1 MRLRS
6 CLLLP
11 AFCLAAMSP
20 TFAAAQI
27 ALPTITLDRAVQFMA
42 PDGSDVV
49 LSPGT
54 YPISR
59 IDDSHL
65 RLVNRDDQHFL
76 IAAMKTTHG
85 EAIVSQ
91 MAMTV
96 TEEGHDDHLHIV
108 LLLPGGQALDAA
120 GLVSHIQTRGDASS
134 PTSSFTSRQRYAGVL
149 MQQGRVQLDSDF
161 KEPESLSSP
170 ADGGS
175 QAPLPHSGRVTLEQG
190 RIQLDAEARRTLR
203 QACKECMKAR

>member
-1 MRLRS
+1 MRLRN

-11 AFCLAAMSP
+11 AFCLASISP
-20 TFAAAQI
+20 TFAADQI
-27 ALPTITLDRAVQFMA
+27 ALPTITLDRTVQFTA

-54 YPISR
+54 YPVSQA
-59 IDDSHL
+59 DDSHL
-65 RLVNRDDQHFL
+65 RLVNHDDQQIH
-76 IAAMKTTHG
+76 IATMQTTHE

-96 TEEGHDDHLHIV
+96 MEEGHDDHLHIV
-108 LLLPGGQALDAA
+108 MLLPGGQALDAA
-120 GLVSHIQTRGDASS
+120 GLVSHIQTRGDAFS
-134 PTSSFTSRQRYAGVL
+134 PTSSLTSRQRYAGVL

-161 KEPESLSSP
+161 KEPESPSSP
-170 ADGGS
+170 ADGVS
-175 QAPLPHSGRVTLEQG
+175 QAPVPHSGRVTLEQG

-203 QACKECMKAR
+203 QACRECMNTR